1 VLGAPQ
7 WTVTRKPKDV
17 LFTMESGILRM
28 KLTGPDDEEIIYSG
42 TMQQ

>member
-1 VLGAPQ
+1 MAN
-7 WTVTRKPKDV
+7 
-17 LFTMESGILRM
+17 GILRM